1 MDFKQLRYF
10 VAVYEEGHVGR
21 AAERLSIS
29 QPALSQ
35 QIRQLEQNLDESLFE
50 RSSKRL
56 LPTLAAHTLYN
67 HAQPLLDGL
76 QRAREALGNFKGQA
90 LRTLAIGVL
99 QTVHSNL
106 VPQMLE
112 RVRKAQPHLVVQIY
126 ELTGLEI
133 ERRLLNGSLDI
144 GIGYLPPRQPG
155 LHGVML
161 YEDELTLVIPAE
173 HPLRDFKKVSIRQ
186 AAELPMLLLGEEF
199 QIRQIWQTQLANL
212 GRRPQVQA
220 ELNNMAGILDSLP
233 HTRLATV
240 LPGRSQKT
248 HGTDELLWKP
258 LSEPRVPLKV
268 GLVCRDVQ
276 RQQASL
282 SMLRTVLEEVMKGQD
297 QRLNSAP
304 ALDGL
309 S

>member
-35 QIRQLEQNLDESLFE
+35 QIRQLEKNLDLSLFE

-67 HAQPLLDGL
+67 HALPLLDGL

-99 QTVHSNL
+99 QTVHTSL

-126 ELTGLEI
+126 ELSGLEI

-144 GIGYLPPRQPG
+144 GISYLPPRQPG

-161 YEDELTLVIPAE
+161 YEDELTLVIPE
-173 HPLRDFKKVSIRQ
+173 DHPLREFKKVSMAQ

-199 QIRQIWQTQLANL
+199 QVRQIWQTQLASL
-212 GRRPQVQA
+212 GRRPHVQA

-240 LPGRSQKT
+240 LPGRSQKMLG
-248 HGTDELLWKP
+248 HQALLWKP
-258 LSEPRVPLKV
+258 LTEPRVPLKV

-276 RQQASL
+276 RQQASMSL
-282 SMLRTVLEEVMKGQD
+282 LRTLLEEVM
-297 QRLNSAP
+297 SATDERSVT
-304 ALDGL
+304 LDGL

>member
-35 QIRQLEQNLDESLFE
+35 QIRQLEQNLDVSLFE

-67 HAQPLLDGL
+67 HALPLLDGM

-99 QTVHSNL
+99 QTVHSSL

-133 ERRLLNGSLDI
+133 ERRLLNGALDI
-144 GIGYLPPRQPG
+144 GISYLPPGQPG
-155 LHGVML
+155 LHGVQL
-161 YEDELTLVIPAE
+161 YEDELTLVIPAG
-173 HPLRDFKKVSIRQ
+173 HPLREFKKVSMSQ

-199 QIRQIWQTQLANL
+199 QIRQIWQAQLASL

-240 LPGRSQKT
+240 LPGRSRQS
-248 HGTDELLWKP
+248 HSHPDLLWKP
-258 LSEPRVPLKV
+258 LSESRVPLKV

-276 RQQASL
+276 RQQATL
-282 SMLRTVLEEVMKGQD
+282 ALLRTLLEEEMSGPD
-297 QRLNSAP
+297 GRMTSPTTLE
-304 ALDGL
+304 GL

>member
-35 QIRQLEQNLDESLFE
+35 QIRQLEKNLDLSLFE

-67 HAQPLLDGL
+67 HALPLLDGL

-90 LRTLAIGVL
+90 LRTLAIGGL
-99 QTVHSNL
+99 QTVHTSL

-126 ELTGLEI
+126 ELSGLEI

-144 GIGYLPPRQPG
+144 GISYLPPRQPG

-161 YEDELTLVIPAE
+161 YEDELTLVIPE
-173 HPLRDFKKVSIRQ
+173 DHPLREFKKVSMAQ

-199 QIRQIWQTQLANL
+199 QVRQIWQTQLASL
-212 GRRPQVQA
+212 GRRPHVQA

-240 LPGRSQKT
+240 LPGRSQKMLG
-248 HGTDELLWKP
+248 HQALLWKP
-258 LSEPRVPLKV
+258 LTEPRVPLKV

-276 RQQASL
+276 RQQASMTL
-282 SMLRTVLEEVMKGQD
+282 LRTLLEEVM
-297 QRLNSAP
+297 SATDERSVT
-304 ALDGL
+304 LDGL